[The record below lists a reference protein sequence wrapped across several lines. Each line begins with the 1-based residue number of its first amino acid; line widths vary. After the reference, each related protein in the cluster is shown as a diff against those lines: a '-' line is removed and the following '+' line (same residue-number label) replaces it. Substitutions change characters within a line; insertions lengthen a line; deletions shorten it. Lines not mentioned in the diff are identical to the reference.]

1 MKNEKFDIYK
11 MITDKILSD
20 IQNNGKLTWVK
31 EWKTKRGLLPMNAVS
46 KKPYEGINLFL
57 LSLSHYSSP
66 YYLSFKQVEELGGN
80 VKKGEKATQVVFWKL
95 NQYTKQN
102 EQGETETK
110 NVPLLRYYNVFNL
123 EQCENVTIKEK
134 PAPEI
139 TYNENEI
146 IENAENLIAEY
157 ITREKINTRIIE
169 QDRAFYRPS
178 TDEITMPLF
187 SQFSSGNAFYSTYFH
202 EIGHS
207 TGHEKRL
214 NRKEVVGTINFG
226 SCDYGTE
233 ELVAELTAAFLCA
246 ETGINN
252 ETTERNNSA
261 YIKNWYNAIKADPK
275 MFVMASA
282 RANKATKFVLNKKQ
296 TEEQE

>member
-1 MKNEKFDIYK
+1 

-31 EWKTKRGLLPMNAVS
+31 EWKTKRGQLPTNAVS

-157 ITREKINTRIIE
+157 TTREKINTKIIE

-178 TDEITMPLF
+178 TDEITMPLL

>member
-1 MKNEKFDIYK
+1 MKTEKFDIYK

-31 EWKTKRGLLPMNAVS
+31 EWKTKRGQLPTNAVS

-157 ITREKINTRIIE
+157 TTREKINTKIIE

-178 TDEITMPLF
+178 TDEITMPLL

>member
-1 MKNEKFDIYK
+1 MKTEKFDIYK

-31 EWKTKRGLLPMNAVS
+31 EWKTKRGLLPMNAIS

-169 QDRAFYRPS
+169 QDRAFYKPS

-261 YIKNWYNAIKADPK
+261 YIKNWYNAIKTDPK

>member
-1 MKNEKFDIYK
+1 MKTEKFDIYK

-31 EWKTKRGLLPMNAVS
+31 EWKTKRGLLPMNAIS

>member
-1 MKNEKFDIYK
+1 

-31 EWKTKRGLLPMNAVS
+31 EWKTKRGLLPMNAIS

-169 QDRAFYRPS
+169 QDRAFYKPS

-261 YIKNWYNAIKADPK
+261 YIKNWYNAIKTDPK

>member
-1 MKNEKFDIYK
+1 MKTEKFDIYK

-31 EWKTKRGLLPMNAVS
+31 EWKTKRGQLPTNAVS

-110 NVPLLRYYNVFNL
+110 NVPLVRYYNVFNL

-157 ITREKINTRIIE
+157 TTREKINTKIIE

-178 TDEITMPLF
+178 TDEITMPLL